1 VFNAVVTTGTYCRP
15 TCSAHPKPENVR
27 EFAFAAAAE
36 AAGFRAC
43 HRCRPYRDGIEP
55 PPGSD
60 LACRAL
66 DLIAAGAMDDN
77 SEADLAARL
86 GVSARHLRRIF
97 VERVGATPDHVA
109 RSRRAHFARRLL
121 DETDLA
127 IADIAFASG
136 FGSLR
141 QFNRVIGTT
150 FRASPRELR
159 ARRRRTDR
167 LVADGGLALRLPARI
182 DLDAWLR
189 RRAATAIPGVEH
201 VTEDGYRRT
210 VLVGGD
216 PAVIEIRK
224 GTSEHLTFIAHL
236 PRLEGLIDLVERTRR
251 FVTDAAPWSEHEET
265 LRGMPATLVDHHA
278 RAVPGLSAL
287 GLTHVLA
294 EQPRNGTLVRQVPMN
309 VPFVRR

>member
-1 VFNAVVTTGTYCRP
+1 VFRAVVTTGIYCRP
-15 TCSAHPKPENVR
+15 SCSAQPKPKNVR

-36 AAGFRAC
+36 ATGFRAC

-55 PPGSD
+55 PPGSG
-60 LACRAL
+60 LACRAV
-66 DLIAAGAMDDN
+66 DLIAAGVMDEGG
-77 SEADLAARL
+77 EAALAARL
-86 GVSARHLRRIF
+86 AVSARHLRRIF
-97 VERVGATPDHVA
+97 VEQVGTTPDQVA

-121 DETDLA
+121 DETDLT

-141 QFNRVIGTT
+141 QFNRVITTT

-201 VTEDGYRRT
+201 VTEDAYRRT
-210 VLVGGD
+210 VLVDGD
-216 PAVIEIRK
+216 PGVIEIRP
-224 GTSEHLTFIAHL
+224 GSSEHLTLIAHL
-236 PRLEGLIDLVERTRR
+236 PRLEGLIHLVERARR
-251 FVTDAAPWSEHEET
+251 FVTDAAPWSEHEEA
-265 LRGMPATLVDHHA
+265 LRQHA
-278 RAVPGLSAL
+278 LPVPGLRAL
-287 GLTHVLA
+287 RLTHVLP
-294 EQPRNGTLVRQVPMN
+294 EQAT
-309 VPFVRR
+309 